1 VERWSVKVGTDP
13 DAGLVNL
20 SNPIRSSISALRVI
34 PAPASPPLNS
44 RVAPTET
51 SVYLVNGTMTFYKL
65 EDDVD
70 YHIVLQDPVGN
81 TIITEIPSPAC
92 DGTTSPFDAAVAAVR
107 AKFDSRFTATPTFQ
121 NANLPVQM
129 KGVGFFDFIHG
140 QTGVA
145 PNGIELHPILDI
157 TFTSPS
163 TTVLSSDSNP
173 STFGQPVNITATVGT
188 GSGTPSGNVSFFE
201 GSKNLLGTAAI
212 GPNGQATFTTS
223 ALIAGMHS
231 ITASYEGDSQAAE
244 SSSAPFVQNVNQAT
258 PVITWPQPSAMTY
271 GGALGSGQL
280 NATSAVPGTFSY
292 NPAAGTVL
300 PVGSG
305 QTLSVIFTPSSSNY
319 MAAAKSVTIDVV
331 PAGGGGSPANLVVT
345 RTLARDGSGQ
355 VVATL
360 TIANTGGTAAQN
372 VTLSVA
378 KIGTFSG
385 SPLPQSLG
393 TIAPGSSVPTTVT
406 FPSTVGASGAP
417 GSLTLSGSY
426 TGGTFGSSARITL
439 P

>member
-1 VERWSVKVGTDP
+1 
-13 DAGLVNL
+13 
-20 SNPIRSSISALRVI
+20 
-34 PAPASPPLNS
+34 
-44 RVAPTET
+44 
-51 SVYLVNGTMTFYKL
+51 
-65 EDDVD
+65 
-70 YHIVLQDPVGN
+70 
-81 TIITEIPSPAC
+81 
-92 DGTTSPFDAAVAAVR
+92 
-107 AKFDSRFTATPTFQ
+107 
-121 NANLPVQM
+121 
-129 KGVGFFDFIHG
+129 
-140 QTGVA
+140 
-145 PNGIELHPILDI
+145 
-157 TFTSPS
+157 
-163 TTVLSSDSNP
+163 
-173 STFGQPVNITATVGT
+173 
-188 GSGTPSGNVSFFE
+188 
-201 GSKNLLGTAAI
+201 
-212 GPNGQATFTTS
+212 
-223 ALIAGMHS
+223 
-231 ITASYEGDSQAAE
+231 
-244 SSSAPFVQNVNQAT
+244 
-258 PVITWPQPSAMTY
+258 
-271 GGALGSGQL
+271 
-280 NATSAVPGTFSY
+280 
-292 NPAAGTVL
+292 
-300 PVGSG
+300 
-305 QTLSVIFTPSSSNY
+305 